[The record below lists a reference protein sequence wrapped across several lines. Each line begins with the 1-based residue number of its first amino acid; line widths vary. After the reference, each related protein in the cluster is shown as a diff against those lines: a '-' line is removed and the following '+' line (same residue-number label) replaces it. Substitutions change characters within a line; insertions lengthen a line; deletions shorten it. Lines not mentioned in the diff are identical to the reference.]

1 MSFSSYT
8 GPNRPLKCTD
18 VPWALSSCPM
28 TTPSL
33 SHLVAHVKFHAC
45 TYPFSNNSLRIWFT
59 CMHPFLLCTWTLM
72 LSYKHTHPLQNP
84 HCKVD
89 SVFFFPWW
97 DLNFEPWTSPWL
109 GNFLCFLHLLPLSRQ
124 WNICCCSFWKTI
136 CLHQHKPLII
146 CGKCFPG
153 ICGVSKVVEQ
163 AKIRLLLVATSWA
176 LKQKD
181 QEKVSST
188 LYMSVL
194 MESLELGGARHQSL
208 RW

>member
-1 MSFSSYT
+1 MH
-8 GPNRPLKCTD
+8 
-18 VPWALSSCPM
+18 WH
-28 TTPSL
+28 SL
-33 SHLVAHVKFHAC
+33 SLIQLPNDHTFFVPFGCPCEISCMYISIFQQFIAHLIYMHASFPSVHMDTDAFGTSTHTLC
-45 TYPFSNNSLRIWFT
+45 KIPIAKLTVCFFS
-59 CMHPFLLCTWTLM
+59 
-72 LSYKHTHPLQNP
+72 
-84 HCKVD
+84 
-89 SVFFFPWW
+89 PWW

-124 WNICCCSFWKTI
+124 WNIWCCSFWKTI

-163 AKIRLLLVATSWA
+163 AKIRLLLVAPSWPGPR
-176 LKQKD
+176 KQKD

-194 MESLELGGARHQSL
+194 MERLELGGAGHQSL